1 MALFK
6 IILTL
11 LFMLNSGL
19 MVAHAESEDSEVGS
33 EVNTTESIVGDH
45 DVREENHSNY
55 EVPTSADLE
64 GVTQMEVVNNVNER
78 GDVFNHENLV
88 GTKQFLTVVT
98 PDGRTYYII
107 INYEEFGTKVHL
119 LKDMSEID
127 VESVA
132 SAQPQAGAMTP
143 AQAELY
149 MEQNANGEV
158 NNAEVI
164 SEEESS
170 PMKTNLIILGVVVVG
185 VAIFGFFKLKK
196 DKTGGSSDNFE

>member
-19 MVAHAESEDSEVGS
+19 VVAHAESEDSEVGS

-149 MEQNANGEV
+149 MEQNANGVV

-164 SEEESS
+164 SKEESS

-196 DKTGGSSDNFE
+196 DKNGGSSDSLE